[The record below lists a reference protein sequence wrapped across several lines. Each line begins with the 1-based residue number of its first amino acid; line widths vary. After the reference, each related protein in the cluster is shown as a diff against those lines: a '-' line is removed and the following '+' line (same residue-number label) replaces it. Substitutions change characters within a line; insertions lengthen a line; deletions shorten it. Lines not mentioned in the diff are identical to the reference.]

1 MTLKRCPKCGC
12 NHIWMNSICSACGL
26 NTKKFLEQL
35 IEETKGMDLD
45 ECKKHINNNISVED
59 DKEQISNDI
68 ISNINIILKKE
79 YFTQPIISCPAC
91 GKGISSESEK
101 CIHCGY
107 PLREKLIKQGI
118 LKKSRT
124 PSPQPQLSQ
133 PTNQLRCPKCGSTSI
148 TTEEEGYSL
157 LTGFWG
163 ASRKHNLCQKCG
175 YRWKPGK
182 R

>member
-45 ECKKHINNNISVED
+45 ECKKQISNSILVED
-59 DKEQISNDI
+59 GKEQICDDI
-68 ISNINIILKKE
+68 ITNINTILKKE
-79 YFTQPIISCPAC
+79 YFSQPIISCPAC

-107 PLREKLIKQGI
+107 PLREKLIEQGI
-118 LKKSRT
+118 LKKPRT
-124 PSPQPQLSQ
+124 SQPTPQ

-148 TTEEEGYSL
+148 VPEKRGYDIMW
-157 LTGFWG
+157 GFLG
-163 ASRKHNLCQKCG
+163 SERIVYNVCQKCG
-175 YRWKPGK
+175 HKWKPG